1 MVKKLLCL
9 LFMLLIPLSAWASEQ
24 PILVSVGLSS
34 DTVKVDGRNIK
45 AAGVGKRTPWG
56 IHEADVIYE
65 TMCYQTGQTRLG
77 CLFRSRFPESV
88 GPVRSARVSHF
99 ALQAEWNAALVYN
112 GDAGSAAWDWL
123 DMDGFD
129 RNSEQLLNT
138 QKIPWIR
145 SFRSREKGIKA
156 PDNLSLNVK
165 ALAATLELEPSE
177 PLPKTLSVVD
187 GTAVTEITLH
197 WGNDESQSKLLYD
210 PASQQ
215 YLMYRRSVP
224 FLSAFSPQDRTVG
237 VQLAFDCVIVQH
249 ANYQW
254 PQTVVPVMTGIGTGS
269 AHLYV
274 NGQ

>member
-1 MVKKLLCL
+1 
-9 LFMLLIPLSAWASEQ
+9 
-24 PILVSVGLSS
+24 
-34 DTVKVDGRNIK
+34 
-45 AAGVGKRTPWG
+45 
-56 IHEADVIYE
+56 
-65 TMCYQTGQTRLG
+65 
-77 CLFRSRFPESV
+77 
-88 GPVRSARVSHF
+88 
-99 ALQAEWNAALVYN
+99 
-112 GDAGSAAWDWL
+112 
-123 DMDGFD
+123 MDGFD

-165 ALAATLELEPSE
+165 ALAAALELEPSE
-177 PLPKTLSVVD
+177 LLPKTLSAVD

-210 PASQQ
+210 SASQQ

-274 NGQ
+274 NGQQYPCTWVKTAMDSPTQFLDANGNELPLPAGELYIAQFPSDHIFLLNPEKNSVSYQHTTESLR